1 MGRIYQCH
9 LVLFNLICQFYVKWK
24 NRNVQ
29 KIVDFDWYVN
39 DFYNEWKQNKR
50 QQKLNTVLG
59 ESDKDLDVWLE
70 NNEGII
76 EENYSLLRDNRRMVF
91 RVPIGKLKFK

>member
-1 MGRIYQCH
+1 
-9 LVLFNLICQFYVKWK
+9 
-24 NRNVQ
+24 
-29 KIVDFDWYVN
+29 
-39 DFYNEWKQNKR
+39 
-50 QQKLNTVLG
+50 VLG

-76 EENYSLLRDNRRMVF
+76 EENYSLLKDNRRMVF